1 MKKLSIFVIVFL
13 VFSNIAMADCVYNG
27 KKYSEGTVIGPY
39 VCSGGEWVN
48 K

>member
-1 MKKLSIFVIVFL
+1 MKKLSTIIIFL
-13 VFSNIAMADCVYNG
+13 MFSNIAMADCFYNG
-27 KKYSEGTVIGPY
+27 IEYSEGTVIGPY

>member
-1 MKKLSIFVIVFL
+1 MKKLSTFIIFL
-13 VFSNIAMADCVYNG
+13 MFSNIAMAECVYNG

-39 VCSGGEWVN
+39 VCSGGQWVN